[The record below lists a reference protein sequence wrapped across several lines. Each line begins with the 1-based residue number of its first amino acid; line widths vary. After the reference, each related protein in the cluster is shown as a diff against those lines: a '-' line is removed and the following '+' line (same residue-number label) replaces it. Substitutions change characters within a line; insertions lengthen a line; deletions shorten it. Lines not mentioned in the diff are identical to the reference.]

1 MLLLQSQ
8 VPSKGRLY
16 NELDPG
22 SKYRHWFRKLCTF
35 YKIKKTA
42 GVPQYHNSI
51 PQTNYP
57 YNTGVAEDVT
67 TFYSRFD
74 AFEYSLFQ
82 YTVLEWKK
90 LDWNIQQSK
99 NMLSFRNSL
108 LKIG

>member
-1 MLLLQSQ
+1 MGPHLGYGDIIYDQPNKKNLNQKLKEFNIMLLLQSQ

-22 SKYRHWFRKLCTF
+22 SPKYRHWFRKLCTF

-51 PQTNYP
+51 PQTNHP

-67 TFYSRFD
+67 TF
-74 AFEYSLFQ
+74 
-82 YTVLEWKK
+82 
-90 LDWNIQQSK
+90 
-99 NMLSFRNSL
+99 
-108 LKIG
+108 